1 MVNEDI
7 LDLGVITQY
16 QTLSGLTSMCWSRQW
31 RFSFQ
36 ELLASRRHQPITC
49 ADFTLTSLRFSNTNF
64 CEADDLIDSNRMPFH
79 DPKVCVFSCHR
90 FMNHPYF
97 PLLVIFALAAAVILA
112 LLFIAAKIGPKSTNP
127 AKADPFESGNP
138 PRGDARI
145 RFSVKFYLVAMLFL
159 IFDLEVVFLYP
170 WAIYFRQLGIFGL
183 VQMGIF
189 LVILTVGY
197 IYVWKKGAL
206 EWD

>member
-1 MVNEDI
+1 
-7 LDLGVITQY
+7 
-16 QTLSGLTSMCWSRQW
+16 
-31 RFSFQ
+31 
-36 ELLASRRHQPITC
+36 
-49 ADFTLTSLRFSNTNF
+49 
-64 CEADDLIDSNRMPFH
+64 
-79 DPKVCVFSCHR
+79 
-90 FMNHPYF
+90 MNHPYF
-97 PLLVIFALAAAVILA
+97 PLIVLFAMAGLVVLA
-112 LLFIAAKIGPKSTNP
+112 LLLVAQNVGPKSTNP
-127 AKADPFESGNP
+127 AKEDPFESGNP

-189 LVILTVGY
+189 LLILTVGY
-197 IYVWKKGAL
+197 VYVWKKGAL